1 MGRGKFKAFLTEGP
15 NLKNK
20 ILQKNKKSQ
29 IVNDIKQ
36 KGDSREIVNQK

>member
-1 MGRGKFKAFLTEGP
+1 MGGGKFKAIHTEGP
-15 NLKNK
+15 GSK
-20 ILQKNKKSQ
+20 IKFYKKNKKSQ